1 VARTL
6 AIVQRLRR
14 LQGFR
19 APLAKIHPLE
29 PERDGVQRPLFAQL
43 REEWEH
49 YERDWSRPGFRA
61 MVSYRFGYW
70 RRGLPSPWRQLLF
83 LPARILQ
90 RYVRNHYGI
99 ELPPTAKIGRRLSIP
114 HQHGI
119 VIHHFAR
126 IGDDC
131 WIHQGVTLGA
141 YSMSRLH
148 ESPTLGDRV
157 RVASNAVVI
166 GGITVGEGAT
176 IGPNTVVTMDVPAG
190 STVFA
195 PPPRIIP
202 ASSGE

>member
-1 VARTL
+1 VL
-6 AIVQRLRR
+6 RLRR
-14 LQGFR
+14 LPASVR
-19 APLAKIHPLE
+19 SPLAKVHPLE
-29 PERDGVQRPLFAQL
+29 PDRDDAQRPLVPQL
-43 REEWEH
+43 REEWEL

-61 MVSYRFGYW
+61 MVAYRFGYW
-70 RRGLPSPWRQLLF
+70 RRGLHFPWRQLLY
-83 LPARILQ
+83 LPARTLQ

-119 VIHHFAR
+119 VVHHFAR

-131 WIHQGVTLGA
+131 VIQSGVILGA
-141 YSMSRLH
+141 YSVSRLH

-157 RVASNAVVI
+157 AVGANAVVI
-166 GGITVGEGAT
+166 GGITVGDRAT

-195 PPPRIIP
+195 SPPRIIP
-202 ASSGE
+202 ASEE